1 MLQSTDFMRATR
13 RRARPLVCVATLC
26 AALICAA
33 GAHAQGYPTRPIRVI
48 VTFPPGGGTDIVAR
62 MIAQKLSDTLGV
74 QLVVDNR
81 GGAGG
86 TIGTDLIANAPA
98 DGYTIGVVS
107 GSHAINPSLYR
118 NLPYD
123 TLRDFTPVTMLVAGP
138 GLLVVHPSVQA
149 KSVRELIA
157 LAKAKR
163 GQLNYA
169 SPGSGTPPHLAAELF
184 KLLAG
189 VDFVH
194 VPYKGNAQALTDLIA
209 GQVSLSFPVIPAVL
223 QHVSGG
229 RLRAL
234 AVTSAQRTGI
244 MPELPT
250 ISESGLPGYESIS
263 WYALVLPAGAPS
275 DIVTRLYQDTAKA
288 LQMPDVREKLAA
300 QGLDAVGSRPE
311 QLAAALRTEIA
322 KWAKVVK
329 ASGAR
334 VD

>member
-1 MLQSTDFMRATR
+1 MLQSTDFMHATR
-13 RRARPLVCVATLC
+13 RRARPLVSVATLC

-33 GAHAQGYPTRPIRVI
+33 GVHAQQYPTRPIRVI

-86 TIGTDLIANAPA
+86 TIGTELIAKAPA

-149 KSVRELIA
+149 KAVRELIA
-157 LAKAKR
+157 LAKAKPR
-163 GQLNYA
+163 QLNYA

-194 VPYKGNAQALTDLIA
+194 VPYKGNAQAMTDLIA

-334 VD
+334 VE